1 MVKTASV
8 IARVEPD
15 VKKQA
20 ERVLNK
26 LGIPMSNAIGIFLRH
41 VVLQN
46 GIPFEMK
53 LPRNKPS
60 ALGLLDDKALEAEI
74 QKGISDVEEGRV
86 SPAHEVFDRI
96 RKDYAL

>member
-53 LPRNKPS
+53 LPRNKPL
-60 ALGLLDDKALEAEI
+60 ALGALDDKALRDEI
-74 QKGISDVEEGRV
+74 RKGLADVEDGRV